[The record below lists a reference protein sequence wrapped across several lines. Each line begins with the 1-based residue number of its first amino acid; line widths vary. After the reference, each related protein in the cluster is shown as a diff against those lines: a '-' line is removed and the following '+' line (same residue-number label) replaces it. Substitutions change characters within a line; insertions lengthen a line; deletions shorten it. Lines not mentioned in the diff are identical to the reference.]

1 MSAKTKKKQK
11 QTNKQTNKQK
21 KQKRKTY
28 DKREKT
34 KQPEQL
40 VIEKENVGCAYVIFQ
55 ILDFSVLKSLEKK
68 KTS

>member
-11 QTNKQTNKQK
+11 QTNKQTNKKK

-28 DKREKT
+28 DKREKI

-40 VIEKENVGCAYVIFQ
+40 VIEKENVG
-55 ILDFSVLKSLEKK
+55 
-68 KTS
+68 